1 MEALVEMDRENDGE
15 KESEEKCWGTIRAV
29 KVLSVLICEI

>member
-1 MEALVEMDRENDGE
+1 MEALVEMDRKNDGE
-15 KESEEKCWGTIRAV
+15 KDSEEKRRGTIRAI